1 MKVSQ
6 MKIEVHS
13 KTDCPYCVKAKLWL
27 TDRNIPFDLFVY
39 DDESE
44 RAAMYDR
51 LGLDTG
57 RTVPQII
64 VDGVRLG
71 GYTDLLNSDV
81 EDRFNAGKFDA
92 DF

>member
-1 MKVSQ
+1 

-13 KTDCPYCVKAKLWL
+13 KTDCPYCTKAKAWL
-27 TDRNIPFDLFVY
+27 TERNIPFELFVY
-39 DDESE
+39 DDDAE

-51 LGLDTG
+51 FGLTEQ
-57 RTVPQII
+57 RTVPQIF

-71 GYTDLLNSDV
+71 GYSDLIKSDV
-81 EDRFNAGKFDA
+81 EDRFNAGNFDA

>member
-1 MKVSQ
+1 M

-13 KTDCPYCVKAKLWL
+13 KTICPYCTKAKAWL
-27 TDRNIPFDLFVY
+27 TERNIPFELFVY
-39 DDESE
+39 DNDTE
-44 RAAMYDR
+44 RGAMYDR
-51 LGLDTG
+51 FGLTEQSQ
-57 RTVPQII
+57 RTVPQIF

-71 GYTDLLNSDV
+71 GYSDLIKSDV